1 MKNTLFT
8 VFFLLLFITTQ
19 AQSNSMREVVAII
32 RPVYSE
38 STVKFLNVFAER
50 LEKQNYD
57 SLAVHLK
64 RYAKGSSFGS
74 GFAYMNPTDSQT
86 YILTNRHVVAQ
97 AQTVNVEF
105 ALEDQSVKSFTN
117 CKIVSVD
124 FDNDLALISLPD
136 RVKLGNV
143 LTMSTQ
149 KAEDAED
156 VFTAGYPGLAD
167 KPSWQLG
174 KGIVSNSSLRVDGWI
189 QSKNAIIQHTAQID
203 PGSSGGPLLRR
214 NPNAPRGFEVIG
226 MNTWK
231 VRDRENANFS
241 IHASV
246 IRSFI
251 EAYFN
256 GEGKNTK
263 EGLQKRVQDFIGVSK
278 DGYKP
283 ILPYVSYEYI
293 AKISPDKFFEL
304 LSSSTPEIKKDI
316 LKQFSAM
323 YPLEAVRVTISS
335 ILSKKVSQQD
345 LSFESIENFSTT
357 GPVTVNLKNKNKTIK
372 TTWILDQGL
381 WRLSDMS
388 SIKFEDD
395 RKVKVDNSYGYDGSI
410 TYLKSTDMGHSD
422 VSYTELLTQNT
433 IKTFYT
439 SGAGFSFGNMYK
451 PPMQVGDAYTNKF
464 LGVLSHYGVQLPVK
478 IGPVHLVPY
487 ARAIVGLDVFGDIFN
502 FNASYGYRLG
512 LEANLHL
519 IDDTYLITGF
529 GFRNKTYFF
538 PENAGFAQPSTN
550 SLSLFIGISY

>member
-8 VFFLLLFITTQ
+8 VLFLLLVITSQ
-19 AQSNSMREVVAII
+19 AQSNSLREVVAII

-38 STVKFLNVFAER
+38 STVKFLNSFAER

-64 RYAKGSSFGS
+64 RYAKGNSFGS

-105 ALEDQSVKSFTN
+105 ALEDQSVKSFAN

-124 FDNDLALISLPD
+124 FENDLALISLPD
-136 RVKLGNV
+136 GVKLRNV
-143 LTMSTQ
+143 LTLSSQ

-156 VFTAGYPGLAD
+156 VFTAGYPGLGD

-174 KGIVSNSSLRVDGWI
+174 KGIVSNSSLRVDDWI

-214 NPNAPRGFEVIG
+214 NPNAPRGFEIIG

-241 IHASV
+241 MHTSV
-246 IRSFI
+246 MRTFI
-251 EAYFN
+251 EAYFI
-256 GEGKNTK
+256 GENKKTK
-263 EGLQKRVQDFIGVSK
+263 ESLQKQVQDFIGVSN

-283 ILPYVSYEYI
+283 ILPFVSYEYI
-293 AKISPDKFFEL
+293 AKITPEQFFEL

-323 YPLEAVRVTISS
+323 YPLEAVRVAISS
-335 ILSKKVSQQD
+335 ILSSKVSKQE
-345 LSFESIENFSTT
+345 LTFESIENFSNT
-357 GPVTVNLKNKNKTIK
+357 GPVTVNLKTKGKTVK

-395 RKVKVDNSYGYDGSI
+395 RVVKIDRSYGYDGSI
-410 TYLKSTDMGHSD
+410 TYLKSTDLGHSD
-422 VSYTELLTQNT
+422 VSYTEILTQHT

-439 SGAGFSFGNMYK
+439 TGGGFSFGNMYN
-451 PPMQVGDAYTNKF
+451 PPLTAGDAYTNKF
-464 LGVLSHYGVQLPVK
+464 LGVISHYGVQLPIK
-478 IGPVHLVPY
+478 LGPVHLVPY
-487 ARAIVGLDVFGDIFN
+487 ARAIVGLDIFGDIFN
-502 FNASYGYRLG
+502 FNASYGYRMG

-519 IDDTYLITGF
+519 VDDTYLITGI